1 MQEARLRQALA
12 KCGQVHVAE
21 SLVGREG
28 QFERRAFQMI
38 DQNFEVVRLH
48 VGMFRRPSEKIIGML
63 DDELVEGR
71 RGCDH
76 HGARSAAAAPGTA
89 GTLPR
94 GGNGAGVSG
103 HDTGIKRADIYAQFE
118 GVGRDYAAN
127 AAVAQSTLD
136 FTPLSRQISPAI
148 AANRL
153 GLAGLWS
160 IGLLQISEQELGV
173 QAAIGKHNGLKFS
186 QGSSLATRVDSV
198 K

>member
-1 MQEARLRQALA
+1 
-12 KCGQVHVAE
+12 
-21 SLVGREG
+21 
-28 QFERRAFQMI
+28 
-38 DQNFEVVRLH
+38 
-48 VGMFRRPSEKIIGML
+48 ML

-186 QGSSLATRVDSV
+186 QEELFGHARRFGQIAAPDAEIAVDHRRIVKNEKFFGRWLAIFFD
-198 K
+198 